1 MKLNL
6 EKYTRKPFDVDAA
19 QVTEENLEQ
28 LAEWIPG
35 AEIREQKV
43 NGEPKRYIKLK
54 VKNSQNERQTK
65 AFVGDWVLYSDSG
78 SGWKVYTQNAFARTF
93 EPLVVSSNGN

>member
-1 MKLNL
+1 MKL
-6 EKYTRKPFDVDAA
+6 ERYTRKPFNVDAA
-19 QVTEENLEQ
+19 QVTEENFEQ

-43 NGEPKRYIKLK
+43 NGKLKRYIKVK
-54 VKNSQNERQTK
+54 VKNAQNERQTK

-78 SGWKVYTQNAFARTF
+78 SGWKVYTKNAFERSF
-93 EPLVVSSNGN
+93 QPV